1 MSMARK
7 GWELA
12 VLLTLGLLGWELALL
27 WLLSGGIGPRPEV
40 LGSRLAWDA
49 ALLLPVWGVA
59 LGCAH
64 WLARRQGQAR
74 TALESAATLSLC
86 FLLLM
91 VPVAAGRGLLQRQSA
106 RTPAPEAT
114 EGQPVS
120 AMAQDV
126 GGDGRFLCAAV
137 APDVSATPEAPDGG
151 SLADTVWAAVRDTLV
166 LQVPVFP
173 LALLLL
179 RRRSRPATSGAR
191 AVASPL
197 ALLVTLGAA
206 CAWQSDGRRPPPGMS
221 GLAEPE
227 GGCAP
232 GARVRTYAVAAISVD
247 IPLNQHGDHVPRGL
261 MYILEEELPA
271 LQERK
276 HTPEPLVLRANA
288 GECLVLRFTN
298 RLETGPA
305 ALRIEGLRATVRGAG
320 QEGGFVPGT
329 AIPPGQ
335 SLTYVLTLPET
346 PEAEGAYL
354 LHDSEDGGEREARG
368 LFGALLLE
376 PAGAVYRSTV
386 TGEPLRNGSGWEA
399 LIDVPTGQDFRE
411 MALLYHAMGPPEV
424 ADVRSASGEPLPLQD
439 EMAGPFRPGA
449 FGLNYRS
456 QPYFEREEPQEEEEE
471 DTRPKTP
478 KVVAPPLLLRSYLG
492 EPIKLRVVHAGSA
505 EFHIHHLHGW
515 RRGQQAK
522 QAPGSPFE
530 APQLLSP
537 GSGLTLSTP
546 GTEGFPSA
554 AGDFIVHCHVP
565 NHSAGGEQFTWRVFG
580 APHPLLAPLPGAGS
594 PGTAD

>member
-1 MSMARK
+1 MARK

-27 WLLSGGIGPRPEV
+27 WLLSGGAGPRAEV
-40 LGSRLAWDA
+40 LGARLAWDA
-49 ALLLPVWGVA
+49 ALLLPVWSVA

-64 WLARRQGQAR
+64 WLARREGQAR
-74 TALESAATLSLC
+74 TALEPAATLTLC
-86 FLLLM
+86 FLVLM
-91 VPVAAGRGLLQRQSA
+91 VPVATGRGLLQRQSA
-106 RTPAPEAT
+106 RSPAPEAT

-120 AMAQDV
+120 AMTEDV
-126 GGDGRFLCAAV
+126 GDEGRFLCAAV
-137 APDVSATPEAPDGG
+137 APDVSATSEEPEGVAQI
-151 SLADTVWAAVRDTLV
+151 AWAGVRDTLV

-191 AVASPL
+191 AAATPL
-197 ALLVTLGAA
+197 ALLITLGAA
-206 CAWQSDGRRPPPGMS
+206 GVWESDEWLPRPGVS

-276 HTPEPLVLRANA
+276 HTPEPLVLRANV

-298 RLETGPA
+298 RLEAEPA

-329 AIPPGQ
+329 SLPPGQ
-335 SLTYVLTLPET
+335 SLTYVLSLPEA

-354 LHDSEDGGEREARG
+354 LHDSGDGGEREVRG

-376 PAGAVYRSTV
+376 PAGSVYRSTT

-399 LIDVPTGQDFRE
+399 LIDVPTGEDFRE

-424 ADVRSASGEPLPLQD
+424 ADVRSARGEPLPLQD

-456 QPYFEREEPQEEEEE
+456 QPYFEREESLEEE
-471 DTRPKTP
+471 DDARPTP
-478 KVVAPPLLLRSYLG
+478 PRVVAKPLQLRSYLG
-492 EPIKLRVVHAGSA
+492 EPIKLRLVHAGSA

-515 RRGQQAK
+515 RRGQRAK
-522 QAPGSPFE
+522 QTPDSPFE
-530 APQLLSP
+530 APHLLSP
-537 GSGLTLSTP
+537 GSGLTLTTT

-565 NHSAGGEQFTWRVFG
+565 NHSAGGEQFTWRVFDTPQ
-580 APHPLLAPLPGAGS
+580 PHLAPLPGAGS

>member
-1 MSMARK
+1 MARK
-7 GWELA
+7 GWVLA

-27 WLLSGGIGPRPEV
+27 ELLSGGFGPGVEV
-40 LGSRLAWDA
+40 LGPRLAWDA

-64 WLARRQGQAR
+64 LLARRKGQSR
-74 TALESAATLSLC
+74 TTLESAATLSLC

-91 VPVAAGRGLLQRQSA
+91 VPVTTGRGLLQRQPAQPSA
-106 RTPAPEAT
+106 PKAS

-120 AMAQDV
+120 ATAQDV
-126 GGDGRFLCAAV
+126 GSEGRFLCAAV
-137 APDVSATPEAPDGG
+137 APDISASPEESEGG
-151 SLADTVWAAVRDTLV
+151 SLADAAWAGVRDALV

-179 RRRSRPATSGAR
+179 RRRSRPVTSNTR
-191 AVASPL
+191 AVVSPL
-197 ALLVTLGAA
+197 ALLVMLGAS
-206 CAWQSDGRRPPPGMS
+206 CSWESDGRRPPSGMAD
-221 GLAEPE
+221 LTEPE
-227 GGCAP
+227 GACAP
-232 GARVRTYAVAAISVD
+232 GARVRTYAVAAVSVD
-247 IPLNQHGDHVPRGL
+247 IPLNPHGDHVPQGL

-271 LQERK
+271 LQERG
-276 HTPEPLVLRANA
+276 HVPQPLVLRANV

-298 RLETGPA
+298 RLATGPA
-305 ALRIEGLRATVRGAG
+305 ALRIEGLRATVSGAG

-329 AIPPGQ
+329 SLPPGQ
-335 SLTYVLTLPET
+335 SLTYVLPLPET

-354 LHDSEDGGEREARG
+354 LHDSGDGGEREVRG

-376 PAGAVYRSTV
+376 PAGSVYRSTT
-386 TGEPLRNGSGWEA
+386 TGEPLPNGSGWEA
-399 LIDVPTGQDFRE
+399 LIDVPTGQGFRE

-424 ADVRSASGEPLPLQD
+424 ADVRSARGEPLPVQD

-456 QPYFEREEPQEEEEE
+456 QPYFEREESLEEE
-471 DTRPKTP
+471 DDARPAPP
-478 KVVAPPLLLRSYLG
+478 KLVAPPLLLRSYLG
-492 EPIKLRVVHAGSA
+492 ERIKLRLIHAGSA

-515 RRGQQAK
+515 RRGQRAK
-522 QAPGSPFE
+522 QAPSSPFE

-537 GSGLTLSTP
+537 GNGRTLTSA
-546 GTEGFPSA
+546 GAGDFPTA

-565 NHSAGGEQFTWRVFG
+565 NHSAGGEQFTWRVFD
-580 APHPLLAPLPGAGS
+580 APQPQLAPLPGSSGA
-594 PGTAD
+594 AD